1 MNTNIQNFSQFS
13 GEQRTRILGL
23 ENAISQIFRKQ
34 SSQLSYDE
42 LYQTIYTLVINRQ
55 QEKLYC
61 ETKNFIENNIKQKL
75 EEFLMISNEKIIAEI
90 LLYWREIKEMLNAIK
105 SIYLYLNKNY
115 ILPKKLPSLLFVG
128 KVLFLKYFLN
138 ETGEIYGK
146 LMKEFLQMLLKDR
159 ENEIV
164 DQVNY
169 YGFLFMMVIKK
180 KKNH

>member
-1 MNTNIQNFSQFS
+1 
-13 GEQRTRILGL
+13 
-23 ENAISQIFRKQ
+23 
-34 SSQLSYDE
+34 
-42 LYQTIYTLVINRQ
+42 
-55 QEKLYC
+55 
-61 ETKNFIENNIKQKL
+61 
-75 EEFLMISNEKIIAEI
+75 MISNEKIIAEI

-146 LMKEFLQMLLKDR
+146 LMKEFLQMLLKDS

>member
-1 MNTNIQNFSQFS
+1 MNTNIQNFSQIS
-13 GEQRTRILGL
+13 GARFLGL